1 MSPWRR
7 RPLLIGCYCRAS
19 AGSSGRPLCPAV
31 SMVASPPCCGRPTAA
46 SPPGPGALPP
56 PPPGPAAA
64 CCSPH
69 PSSTLMGRRISDT
82 STPPSWP
89 TRCTATAS
97 SAAPARA
104 ASPPVPPAS
113 VPRLPR
119 RSPRPPSPQAGPGA
133 PVSPRVG
140 GGPPAAPRRPP
151 GLCAVPGTDEHGLKI
166 QQAAA
171 AAGTSPPE
179 LCQRVS
185 GLFRQVLTQAAV
197 SFTDFTRTSEPH
209 HQRAVRH
216 FWGALQDG
224 GALYKGSYQG
234 WYCTAEESFLP
245 ESQLAERRD
254 AQGRLC
260 KVSLE
265 TGHQVHWT
273 KEENYMFRLSSFRD
287 PLWKWLRD
295 NPQAVSPAPFYQLV
309 LRWLEEDLPDL
320 SVSRERS
327 RLQWGIPV
335 PSDPTQT
342 IYVWVDALVN
352 YLSAVGYPEAHGEW
366 WPAAHHVVGKD
377 ILKFHAVYWPALLMA
392 AGLAPPERILVHSH
406 WTVRGQKMSKS
417 LGNVVEPSACI
428 GRYTL
433 DGFRYFLLRQG
444 VPERDCNYYDEK
456 VVKVVNSE
464 LVDALGGLLNRST
477 ALSINPSNT
486 YACFSESCFPRILDD
501 RETKAVGRACA
512 EDYEFVASVASLPL
526 QVAGYFE
533 GFQIYKALECIA
545 LCVRQTNSFFQRHR
559 PWKLNR
565 KDPAEQLWLD
575 TIIHVTLECLRVYG
589 TLLQPVIP
597 HTADKLLSRLAV
609 EPEERALSNLTFL
622 PRYNGRPCPFEGRQ
636 LGPDTG
642 ILFHRLEKSRQNG
655 IETKEL

>member
-1 MSPWRR
+1 ML
-7 RPLLIGCYCRAS
+7 RPLRRLSRPPRRA
-19 AGSSGRPLCPAV
+19 
-31 SMVASPPCCGRPTAA
+31 AA
-46 SPPGPGALPP
+46 TGPG
-56 PPPGPAAA
+56 
-64 CCSPH
+64 
-69 PSSTLMGRRISDT
+69 RRLLL
-82 STPPSWP
+82 STPIFYANGPP
-89 TRCTATAS
+89 HIGHLY
-97 SAAPARA
+97 SALLADTLHRYR
-104 ASPPVPPAS
+104 
-113 VPRLPR
+113 RLR
-119 RSPRPPSPQAGPGA
+119 GAGPGRL
-133 PVSPRVG
+133 ST
-140 GGPPAAPRRPP
+140 
-151 GLCAVPGTDEHGLKI
+151 GTDEHGLKI

-179 LCQRVS
+179 LCERVS
-185 GLFRQVLTQAAV
+185 SLFHQALTHAAV
-197 SFTDFTRTSEPH
+197 SFTDFTRTSEPR

-216 FWGALQDG
+216 FWGALRDG
-224 GALYKGSYQG
+224 GALYKGSYEG
-234 WYCTAEESFLP
+234 WYCTPEECFLP
-245 ESQLAERRD
+245 ESQLAEHRD
-254 AQGRLC
+254 AQGRPC

-273 KEENYMFRLSSFRD
+273 KEENYMFRLSAFQD
-287 PLWKWLRD
+287 PLRKWLQD
-295 NPQAVSPAPFYQLV
+295 NPQAISPYPFYQRV
-309 LRWLEEDLPDL
+309 LHWLEEDLPDL
-320 SVSRERS
+320 SISRERS

-335 PSDPTQT
+335 PSDSTQT

-352 YLSAVGYPEAHGEW
+352 YLSVVGYPETHGEW
-366 WPAAHHVVGKD
+366 WPAVHHVVGKD

-417 LGNVVEPSACI
+417 LGNVIDPFACI
-428 GRYTL
+428 GQYTV

-444 VPERDCNYYDEK
+444 VPERDCDYYDEK

-464 LVDALGGLLNRST
+464 LADALGGLLNRST
-477 ALSINPSNT
+477 ALSINPSNA
-486 YACFSESCFPRILDD
+486 YPCFSESCFPKVLDY
-501 RETKAVGRACA
+501 RETKGMGRASA

-526 QVAGYFE
+526 QVANYFE

-597 HTADKLLSRLAV
+597 HTADRLLSRLAV
-609 EPEERALSNLTFL
+609 EPEERGLSSLTFL
-622 PRYNGRPCPFEGRQ
+622 ARYNGKSCPFEGRQ

-642 ILFHRLEKSRQNG
+642 ILFHRLEKSRQPQ
-655 IETKEL
+655 IETKKL

>member
-1 MSPWRR
+1 ML
-7 RPLLIGCYCRAS
+7 RP
-19 AGSSGRPLCPAV
+19 P
-31 SMVASPPCCGRPTAA
+31 
-46 SPPGPGALPP
+46 
-56 PPPGPAAA
+56 
-64 CCSPH
+64 
-69 PSSTLMGRRISDT
+69 
-82 STPPSWP
+82 
-89 TRCTATAS
+89 RC
-97 SAAPARA
+97 
-104 ASPPVPPAS
+104 
-113 VPRLPR
+113 RLPR
-119 RSPRPPSPQAGPGA
+119 GAAAASTGPGRRLLLSTPIFYANGPPHIGHLYSALLADALHRHRLLRGAGPGLL
-133 PVSPRVG
+133 ST
-140 GGPPAAPRRPP
+140 
-151 GLCAVPGTDEHGLKI
+151 GTDEHGLKI

-185 GLFRQVLTQAAV
+185 GLFHRVLTQAAV
-197 SFTDFTRTSEPH
+197 SFTAFTRTSEPRH
-209 HQRAVRH
+209 RRAVQH
-216 FWGALQDG
+216 FWGALRDG
-224 GALYKGSYQG
+224 GALYKGSYEG

-245 ESQLAERRD
+245 ESQLAQRWD
-254 AQGRLC
+254 AQGRPC

-273 KEENYMFRLSSFRD
+273 KEENYMFRLSAFRD

-295 NPQAVSPAPFYQLV
+295 NPQAISPAPFYQRV

-335 PSDPTQT
+335 PGDPTQT

-366 WPAAHHVVGKD
+366 WPAVHHVVGKD

-428 GRYTL
+428 QRYTL

-444 VPERDCNYYDEK
+444 VPERDCDYYDEK

-477 ALSINPSNT
+477 APSINPSNT
-486 YACFSESCFPRILDD
+486 FPCFSESCFPRILDD
-501 RETKAVGRACA
+501 RETKAVGRASA
-512 EDYEFVASVASLPL
+512 EDYEFVVSVASLPP
-526 QVAGYFE
+526 QVAGHFE

-545 LCVRQTNSFFQRHR
+545 LCVRQTNSFFQRHM

-609 EPEERALSNLTFL
+609 EPGERALSNLTFL
-622 PRYNGRPCPFEGRQ
+622 PRYHGRPCPFEGRQ

-642 ILFHRLEKSRQNG
+642 ILFHRLEKSRQDG
-655 IETKEL
+655 IETREL

>member
-1 MSPWRR
+1 MLRPPRR
-7 RPLLIGCYCRAS
+7 LPRPLR
-19 AGSSGRPLCPAV
+19 R
-31 SMVASPPCCGRPTAA
+31 AA
-46 SPPGPGALPP
+46 STGPGPG
-56 PPPGPAAA
+56 
-64 CCSPH
+64 
-69 PSSTLMGRRISDT
+69 RRLLL
-82 STPPSWP
+82 STPIFYANGPP
-89 TRCTATAS
+89 HIGHLY
-97 SAAPARA
+97 SALLADALHRH
-104 ASPPVPPAS
+104 
-113 VPRLPR
+113 RGLR
-119 RSPRPPSPQAGPGA
+119 GAGPGRL
-133 PVSPRVG
+133 ST
-140 GGPPAAPRRPP
+140 
-151 GLCAVPGTDEHGLKI
+151 GTDEHGLKI

-179 LCQRVS
+179 LCKRVS
-185 GLFRQVLTQAAV
+185 GLFRQALSQAAV
-197 SFTDFTRTSEPH
+197 SFTDFIRTSEPH

-224 GALYKGSYQG
+224 GALYKGCYEG
-234 WYCTAEESFLP
+234 WYCTPEECFLP

-254 AQGRLC
+254 AQGRPC

-273 KEENYMFRLSSFRD
+273 KEENYMFRLSAFRD
-287 PLWKWLRD
+287 PLRDWLRD
-295 NPQAVSPAPFYQLV
+295 NPGAIAPDPFYQRV

-352 YLSAVGYPEAHGEW
+352 YLSVVGYPETHGEW

-377 ILKFHAVYWPALLMA
+377 ILKFHAVYWPSLLMA
-392 AGLAPPERILVHSH
+392 AGLPPPERIFVHSH

-417 LGNVVEPSACI
+417 LGNVIDPAACI
-428 GRYTL
+428 GQYTL

-444 VPERDCNYYDEK
+444 VPERDCDYYDEK
-456 VVKVVNSE
+456 VVKLVNSE
-464 LVDALGGLLNRST
+464 LADALGGLLNRST

-486 YACFSESCFPRILDD
+486 YPCFSESCFPKVSDY
-501 RETKAVGRACA
+501 REAKGLGRASA
-512 EDYEFVASVASLPL
+512 EDYELVASVASLPL
-526 QVAGYFE
+526 QVASCFE

-545 LCVRQTNSFFQRHR
+545 LCVRQTNGFFQRHK
-559 PWKLNR
+559 PWKLDR
-565 KDPAEQLWLD
+565 RDPAEQLWLD

-597 HTADKLLSRLAV
+597 HTADRLLSRLAV
-609 EPEERALSNLTFL
+609 EPEERGLSNLTFL
-622 PRYNGRPCPFEGRQ
+622 PRYDGKPCPFEGRE

-642 ILFHRLEKSRQNG
+642 VLFHRLEKPRQRQHQ
-655 IETKEL
+655 IETKKL